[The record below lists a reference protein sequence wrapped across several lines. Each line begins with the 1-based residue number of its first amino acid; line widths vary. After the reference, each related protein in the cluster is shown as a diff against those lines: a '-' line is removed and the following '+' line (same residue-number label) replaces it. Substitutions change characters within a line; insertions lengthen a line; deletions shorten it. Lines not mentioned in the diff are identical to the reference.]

1 MTALEKE
8 NKDDPDMGEMID
20 LELEALSNQLAE
32 RLAFGPE
39 RGGGASRTVGALL
52 SGGTIDPPW
61 ASLCPL
67 PLARPHAP
75 LHFPSRTAVLHQP
88 GPWLDL
94 PRIGRRQVR
103 QLPAT
108 IFSSGI
114 LSSETIVR

>member
-39 RGGGASRTVGALL
+39 WGGGASRTVGALPG
-52 SGGTIDPPW
+52 GGTIDPPW

-67 PLARPHAP
+67 PLHEWFWWRPELPYLGLVRHSISPRARRY
-75 LHFPSRTAVLHQP
+75 S
-88 GPWLDL
+88 
-94 PRIGRRQVR
+94 ISQVH
-103 QLPAT
+103 
-108 IFSSGI
+108 G
-114 LSSETIVR
+114 